1 MGEGKPTG
9 PLSRQEQLTQHQTM
23 AEPGEQ
29 LPEEVLAL
37 IFRYLPLRDR
47 AAAARVCIA
56 WATAATCS
64 AVWHDTNISCDCELK
79 DMLSP
84 YLSACL
90 NHVHNL
96 RLEFEPSR
104 VQSRQAATE
113 LLTALAGCVSDPGLR
128 SLRLE
133 CHGEKPLFDAG
144 LDVLQA
150 VHAICR
156 ASRTLHHL
164 DLRLLPFTLD
174 DALVLQ
180 TAHCCPEL
188 RSLFLNNRTLV
199 GSVGP
204 ESVLELLKACPRLCA
219 LGLHLASLSHTAL
232 KALAAPDREPF
243 VLLALRCACPEDA
256 RAPTLPDEAWIE
268 LRSRHPGLA
277 VELELEP
284 ALPSESVMR
293 ILQPSVP
300 VAALRLSLSGDTV
313 GSVRFAAC
321 HYAATLRILEGLG
334 PVDGVGTS
342 LGRPVSTQCSQHL
355 QTPAVHTV
363 LCHPPLTPFLCKRS
377 ASSAAARRGGR
388 EGTGAGWASGDS
400 PGPHHGAHGRFLP
413 KNKGNGGPEK
423 GGTQT

>member
-1 MGEGKPTG
+1 M
-9 PLSRQEQLTQHQTM
+9 S
-23 AEPGEQ
+23 EPGEQ

-47 AAAARVCIA
+47 AAAARVCTA

-64 AVWHDTNISCDCELK
+64 AVWHDTNIS
-79 DMLSP
+79 
-84 YLSACL
+84 
-90 NHVHNL
+90 N
-96 RLEFEPSR
+96 
-104 VQSRQAATE
+104 
-113 LLTALAGCVSDPGLR
+113 PGLR

-133 CHGEKPLFDAG
+133 CQGEKPLFDAG

-164 DLRLLPFTLD
+164 DLRRLPFTLD

-180 TAHCCPEL
+180 TARCCPEL
-188 RSLFLNNRTLV
+188 LSLFLDNRTLV

-204 ESVLELLKACPRLCA
+204 ESVLELLKACPRLCT

-243 VLLALRCACPEDA
+243 FLLALRCACPEDA
-256 RAPTLPDEAWIE
+256 RAPSLPDEAWIE
-268 LRSRHPGLA
+268 LRCRHPGLA

-313 GSVRFAAC
+313 GPVRFAAC
-321 HYAATLRILEGLG
+321 HYAATLRTLEVRAAASAQLDDALELLAARCVGLREVHCFCVVRPSVLHAFHARCPRLRSYTLKLTREPHPWRPTLGLG

-342 LGRPVSTQCSQHL
+342 LGRPVSTQGSQHL
-355 QTPAVHTV
+355 QTPAVPPV
-363 LCHPPLTPFLCKRS
+363 L
-377 ASSAAARRGGR
+377 ASS
-388 EGTGAGWASGDS
+388 SS
-400 PGPHHGAHGRFLP
+400 NPIPLL
-413 KNKGNGGPEK
+413 
-423 GGTQT
+423 TQR